1 MFIATTNYIELIDRA
16 LIRPGRFDC
25 CIEFDNANE
34 EIIIQMIK
42 HFSIKNLNKL
52 KKKKNYSNIKSN
64 SISSKE
70 SSNKLI
76 SKYIKEIKKYSMYD
90 GKYIWSPAKISQ
102 ICLFYIDSS
111 NYYDDVIDE
120 LKKQYD
126 TEIKLL

>member
-90 GKYIWSPAKISQ
+90 EKYIWSPAKISQ